1 MTRDSITKRFREL
14 IEISKKLDTNK
25 VELTYQQYKV
35 VLTLEEL
42 QDFNQWKMSSLN
54 LLDKTFSKESDLY
67 KSFLQ
72 QLPSNIYLSQVIYLK
87 NLTPYEY
94 HARLST
100 LRGILSSALEEIN
113 SGFLYKI
120 EHLISGDF
128 FMSIMDEAEELVK
141 KHHKDPAAVLLRV
154 VIENTLKDLCDREG
168 IVYVPKEKASSLNT
182 KLKQAGVYA
191 IPMERKIQAN
201 LDIGNFAAH
210 GEFSKFSEK
219 DVEDML
225 DFIKNHL
232 VLI

>member
-1 MTRDSITKRFREL
+1 MIH
-14 IEISKKLDTNK
+14 
-25 VELTYQQYKV
+25 
-35 VLTLEEL
+35 
-42 QDFNQWKMSSLN
+42 
-54 LLDKTFSKESDLY
+54 
-67 KSFLQ
+67 
-72 QLPSNIYLSQVIYLK
+72 LK
-87 NLTPYEY
+87 NFTPYEY
-94 HARLST
+94 HTQLSA
-100 LRGILSSALEEIN
+100 LRGILSSALDEIN

-128 FMSIMDEAEELVK
+128 FMSVIDEAEELVK

-154 VIENTLKDLCDREG
+154 IIENTLKDLCDREG
-168 IVYVPKEKASSLNT
+168 IAYVPKDKASSLNT
-182 KLKQAGVYA
+182 KLKQAGVYGL
-191 IPMERKIQAN
+191 PMERKIQAN